1 MKRITYIFALV
12 AMMLGFTNGLK
23 AQQSWNFTTL
33 STTDQ
38 TNLAADNTGNWKR
51 VTDSKTDRWGYMAA
65 LNAEPVLANGV
76 ELAYTKG
83 LKIKVSA
90 QTDASK
96 EGNFRADIKSS
107 RMWMATG
114 SITIPSLTKGQQ
126 VKAVYMS
133 SSKDEARGINVTN
146 LTPQEGEFNNKS
158 KGTAQVTSVGVVI
171 EDGDVVLTTTGG
183 MYLYSISITNPGEGP
198 VQPEEP
204 AGEDLSVAQSSMKNQ
219 AVLTLNDQTKRYY
232 NTADLASIDID
243 GTNVKVNKGNNSY
256 TFANKVTDISFT
268 KGVPMEEGDEGAY
281 TNPTG
286 KVEIS
291 EAKGWLESAYVKFKL
306 FEGATSYNVY
316 VKGGQF
322 TDYTKIDAQ
331 LVRNYGT
338 YGRADMVGLKAG
350 SNYALK
356 VVPVNADGEMTDAAN
371 EATGMVVKNYD
382 RTGYAHFNYS
392 GVGAYNDDGSLKSN
406 ARVLYVTKKNFN
418 TVTLD
423 MVTDNKGKVET
434 FTGLGEIFLAKQK
447 GYDTKPIA
455 VRVVGEIRLADVN
468 SGQLKSDQNGLQLK
482 GNNAETLMD
491 VTIEGIGEDAAFNGF
506 GITFYNGTSV
516 EMRNIGLMNFND
528 DGVQLKGTQRAW
540 IHHVDIFYGKPGSDA
555 DQKKGDGSLDMKDDS
570 KYCTF
575 AYIHFWDSGKS
586 SLCGMKSE
594 SGENWMTFHHNWYDH
609 SDSRHPRVRT
619 MTVHVYNNYYD
630 GISKYGVGAT
640 TGSSV
645 FVERNYF
652 RNAKFPM
659 MISLQGNDVY
669 AGSSNYNPG
678 SYGTFSGEEGGMIKS
693 FDNYITGSTSSY
705 WPYGATSMLTK
716 GKMVTASS
724 LGVDTNVHFDCYEVA
739 DKSEQVPASI
749 KSFSGNNTYNNFDT
763 NPSLIYDYTADAVG
777 NVPAI
782 VMGYYGAG
790 RLNHGDLQWEFNDE
804 ADDTDYEISS
814 GLQSLVLGY
823 QTTLVGIFGDE
834 NSSGGGE
841 QGGGEQGG
849 GEQGGG
855 SEVPEGTIT
864 ASFDG
869 SPSSSMFTVAGDY
882 GDGKITY
889 NGTSYKKGVKLNSKG
904 KITFTPQKDYNM
916 TIVLAAAK
924 TATNVNLNGNTT
936 TVSGT
941 TNTDGAYYEMQPIAI
956 TANTEYVITKGSNE
970 SIVMLIILEP
980 RE

>member
-1 MKRITYIFALV
+1 MKRLTYVFAIV
-12 AMMLGFTNGLK
+12 AMLLGLTNSVK
-23 AQQSWNFTTL
+23 AQQSWNF
-33 STTDQ
+33 STVSATDQ
-38 TNLAADNTGNWKR
+38 TNLNADTQNW
-51 VTDSKTDRWGYMAA
+51 VYDSSNNRWKQQAVIT
-65 LNAEPVLANGV
+65 NAPLTANGA
-76 ELAYTKG
+76 ELQFTKG
-83 LKIKVSA
+83 LTFTTTAVDYIRV
-90 QTDASK
+90 DAK
-96 EGNFRADIKSS
+96 KGCLTLNNKLAKL
-107 RMWMATG
+107 
-114 SITIPSLTKGQQ
+114 TISGVTAGQVLTVECQ
-126 VKAVYMS
+126 S
-133 SSKDEARGINVTN
+133 SSSTTARTITATNVEATSGFAESTSRTTNV
-146 LTPQEGEFNNKS
+146 
-158 KGTAQVTSVGVVI
+158 GTVKENGTI
-171 EDGDVVLTTTGG
+171 EIQSTGG
-183 MYLYSISITNPGEGP
+183 MYVYSISVTTPGENP
-198 VQPEEP
+198 QPEEP
-204 AGEDLSVAQSSMKNQ
+204 AGDDLSVAQSSIKSQ
-219 AVLTLNDQTKRYY
+219 AVLTLSDQTKRYY

-243 GTNVKVNKGNNSY
+243 GTNVKVNKGNDSY

-350 SNYALK
+350 EYALK

-371 EATGMVVKNYD
+371 DATALVVKNYD
-382 RTGYAHFNYS
+382 RAGYAHFNYS
-392 GVGAYNDDGSLKSN
+392 GGIGAYNNDGTLKQG
-406 ARVLYVTKKNFN
+406 ARVIYVTKNNFN

-482 GNNAETLMD
+482 GNKAETLMD

-855 SEVPEGTIT
+855 EQGGGTETPEGTLL
-864 ASFDG
+864 ASFNNAVAVNG
-869 SPSSSMFTVAGDY
+869 SASTMFTVGGSY
-882 GDGKITY
+882 YDGNITY
-889 NGTSYKKGVKLNSKG
+889 NGTDYKKGVKLDSNGS
-904 KITFTPQKDYNM
+904 ITFTPTKNYNM
-916 TIVLAAAK
+916 TIVMGTAK
-924 TATNVNLNGNTT
+924 NGRDVKINGTAT

-941 TNTDGAYYEMQPIAI
+941 ENTTGKYYQLEPIAI
-956 TANTEYVITKGSNE
+956 TANTQYVITKGNKE
-970 SIVMLIILEP
+970 GLVMLIILEP